1 MAKKSIVERISD
13 TVKEIVD
20 TASTAAADAMKPDPE
35 AVAGVTNEQVD
46 IPEATDAA
54 AVPPPIITRK
64 KKRVPAPM
72 RANRRVAA
80 ARTKKTVSAA
90 KKSAKKPAKTP
101 PKEAAKKAA
110 PQKATKNSAS
120 KKTAKKSKSKSKR

>member
-35 AVAGVTNEQVD
+35 AVAGVTNEQVY

-54 AVPPPIITRK
+54 AVPPPIITR